1 MTLNNRDFEK
11 VTEGHSIMVP
21 FEILGAVSYLPS
33 IVTMAVSLTVSEI
46 FSVKKGVTFKQGVGV
61 VQGH

>member
-46 FSVKKGVTFKQGVGV
+46 FSVKK
-61 VQGH
+61 